1 MRIQRALTV
10 SDLRAFKAVTLDFN
24 GQWLAS
30 IGRPE
35 LTGSWI
41 IWGNPANG
49 KTRLA
54 LQLAKYMARFRRV
67 AYNSL
72 EEGKSESMR
81 GAILDIGMADVQK
94 NFILLDKEPVG
105 ELMERL
111 ARPKSPDVIFIDS
124 VQYTGMSYAEY
135 KQMRDS
141 FRNKLF
147 VLISHAEGREP
158 KGNVGK
164 SIRYDAFVK
173 IYVEGYKAFPQSRF
187 GGGEEYV
194 IWPEGAQKYWDYK

>member
-1 MRIQRALTV
+1 MRIKRALTV
-10 SDLRAFKAVTLDFN
+10 SDLRAFKAVTLEFE

-30 IGRPE
+30 VGRPE

-41 IWGNPANG
+41 VWGNPANG
-49 KTRLA
+49 KTRFA
-54 LQLAKYMARFRRV
+54 LQLAKYIARFRKV

-81 GAILDIGMADVQK
+81 GAILDIGMGDVQR
-94 NFILLDKEPVG
+94 NFIFLDKEPVG
-105 ELMERL
+105 ELMQRL

-124 VQYTGMSYAEY
+124 LQYTGLSYAEY
-135 KQMRDS
+135 KEMRDR

-187 GGGEEYV
+187 GGGDEYV
-194 IWPEGAQKYWDYK
+194 IWPEGAQKYWEYK

>member
-1 MRIQRALTV
+1 MRIKRALTV
-10 SDLRAFKAVTLDFN
+10 SDLRAFKAITLEFN
-24 GQWLAS
+24 GEWRAS
-30 IGRPE
+30 VGRPE

-81 GAILDIGMADVQK
+81 GAILDIGMEDVQK
-94 NFILLDKEPVG
+94 NFVFLDKEPVG
-105 ELMERL
+105 ELMQRL

-124 VQYTGMSYAEY
+124 LQYTGLSYAEY
-135 KQMRDS
+135 KEMRDR

-194 IWPEGAQKYWDYK
+194 IWPEGAQKYW